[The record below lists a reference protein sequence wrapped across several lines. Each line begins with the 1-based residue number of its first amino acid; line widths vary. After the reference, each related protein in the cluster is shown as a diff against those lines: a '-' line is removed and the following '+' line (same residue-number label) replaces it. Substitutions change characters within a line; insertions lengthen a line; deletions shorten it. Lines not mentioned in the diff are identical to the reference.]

1 MSVNINFSRL
11 INYVY
16 FSQLLVLLAVGVV
29 GGPMGNVQISRKA
42 KKTGTYIKVRR
53 SNSSL

>member
-16 FSQLLVLLAVGVV
+16 FSQLLVFLAVGVV
-29 GGPMGNVQISRKA
+29 GGPMGNESITVIATIPPLLLFYQSQQ
-42 KKTGTYIKVRR
+42 
-53 SNSSL
+53 